1 MDNKNELIALF
12 DMDGTLC
19 DYEGTLRRELRK
31 LESPEEIGC
40 EYTWNDAPYIEA
52 RKALIKSQP
61 GWWQNLSRLPVGFEI
76 LNIVMEA
83 GFMPHI
89 LTKGP
94 YKTPSAWSEKLIW
107 CRDNLPENI
116 PVTVTENKGLVYGR
130 ILVDDYPP
138 YIEQWL
144 EWRPRGLVIMP
155 AYSYNK
161 DFKDHNVVRYDGSP
175 SIKNETIER
184 VRLAASRQ

>member
-19 DYEGTLRRELRK
+19 DYEGALHRDLKK
-31 LESPEEIGC
+31 LESPEERGRK
-40 EYTWNDAPYIEA
+40 YTWDDEHYMEA

-61 GWWQNLSRLPVGFEI
+61 GWWRNLSCLPVGFEI
-76 LNIVMEA
+76 LEIVMKA

-94 YKTPSAWSEKLIW
+94 YNTASAWSEKLTW
-107 CRDNLPENI
+107 CRENLPKDT

-161 DFKDHNVVRYDGSP
+161 DFKDHNVIRYDGSE
-175 SIKNETIER
+175 SIKNETIDR
-184 VRLAASRQ
+184 VRLAASR